1 LLSSIAVGA
10 LQGMLGHALL
20 LGLGLICHVAVLSI
34 LLFSGD
40 KLVDPETPI
49 GAVWI
54 IELLCAFLWGTG
66 DATLNTQL
74 AKWLGRADRVV
85 DKSAPIAVQREELQV
100 RLLIYSLCNLLFF
113 CLPIILFLFSV
124 YSSICFFTRLHNVML
139 QALSSNLRMW
149 QCFCAAF
156 AFFLDPLIPGVEA
169 VTIINAVLLLVASVL
184 FIAAIVRRRVVA
196 RCRRPACCDRAA
208 LARRAPEAG
217 LLALTAVLP
226 VVPTTHPRTHSRAHY
241 CPLRC

>member
-1 LLSSIAVGA
+1 
-10 LQGMLGHALL
+10 MLGHALL

-85 DKSAPIAVQREELQV
+85 DKSAPISVQRDE
-100 RLLIYSLCNLLFF
+100 
-113 CLPIILFLFSV
+113 
-124 YSSICFFTRLHNVML
+124 L
-139 QALSSNLRMW
+139 QALSANLRMW

-156 AFFLDPLIPGVEA
+156 AFFLDPLIPGA
-169 VTIINAVLLLVASVL
+169 LLLFTVTFHAN
-184 FIAAIVRRRVVA
+184 
-196 RCRRPACCDRAA
+196 PADI
-208 LARRAPEAG
+208 
-217 LLALTAVLP
+217 
-226 VVPTTHPRTHSRAHY
+226 
-241 CPLRC
+241 

>member
-1 LLSSIAVGA
+1 MCLLSSIAVGA

-100 RLLIYSLCNLLFF
+100 RLLIYSLLYILFF
-113 CLPIILFLFSV
+113 CLPNYSFLVFLFTHRFVV
-124 YSSICFFTRLHNVML
+124 YTMSCCRPSPRTSACGSASAPPSPFSSIR
-139 QALSSNLRMW
+139 SSPGLR
-149 QCFCAAF
+149 Q
-156 AFFLDPLIPGVEA
+156 
-169 VTIINAVLLLVASVL
+169 
-184 FIAAIVRRRVVA
+184 
-196 RCRRPACCDRAA
+196 
-208 LARRAPEAG
+208 
-217 LLALTAVLP
+217 
-226 VVPTTHPRTHSRAHY
+226 
-241 CPLRC
+241 